1 MPATTLLQLQE
12 EAEVQAVLLSLA
24 WSDFIKIVEHF
35 LKV

>member
-12 EAEVQAVLLSLA
+12 EAEVQAAPLSLA
-24 WSDFIKIVEHF
+24 WSDFVKIVEHF

>member
-12 EAEVQAVLLSLA
+12 EAEVQPVLLSLA
-24 WSDFIKIVEHF
+24 CSYGVKIGECF